1 MQNLIGRR
9 VEYTGDMA
17 NAARAGV
24 IENVTTDRFGQLA
37 WIRWDNPETI
47 GWYEDGSAVERTE
60 DVRDIPVGML
70 REAAQARPGDRF
82 RLV

>member
-17 NAARAGV
+17 NAARAGI

-37 WIRWDNPETI
+37 
-47 GWYEDGSAVERTE
+47 
-60 DVRDIPVGML
+60 
-70 REAAQARPGDRF
+70 
-82 RLV
+82 